1 MLREGR
7 VKKLLK
13 NKQKKKQKK
22 RVEYKES
29 FHF

>member
-13 NKQKKKQKK
+13 NKKKKQKK